1 MSAEIKS
8 MHKQLENACERE
20 AELKHE
26 LDKLTRKNAKLKGK
40 LSVDACKCV
49 PGTMVYNRD
58 ASTMTIAEHDK
69 KGSASSIDINRLKSD
84 RDFYQQEYMK
94 LVSNPISDGESAQ
107 LRRQLI
113 EKECE
118 IRILRGQMDAALKR
132 DTGVPCK
139 SVEATICRLEREKNS
154 LECAIER
161 ITAERNELR
170 DKLQTST
177 FNRNDREIERL
188 QEKVRHLEVENLNL
202 QTMQAPTR
210 STISSLRE
218 EISELTKQNTQL
230 TEENS
235 KLMASNQQLRVL
247 QQQTEHSLEEHQ
259 KRLNSCHRQLNQ
271 TESRLNVIDSS
282 RTDGCKEIGELRAEI
297 NRLKIINSTLEKDKD
312 RLVVCHCL
320 RFVIFS
326 MSASI

>member
-1 MSAEIKS
+1 
-8 MHKQLENACERE
+8 
-20 AELKHE
+20 
-26 LDKLTRKNAKLKGK
+26 
-40 LSVDACKCV
+40 
-49 PGTMVYNRD
+49 MVYNRD
-58 ASTMTIAEHDK
+58 ASTMTIAENDK

-170 DKLQTST
+170 DKLQTAT

-210 STISSLRE
+210 STISSL
-218 EISELTKQNTQL
+218 
-230 TEENS
+230 
-235 KLMASNQQLRVL
+235 ASNQQLRVL

-282 RTDGCKEIGELRAEI
+282 RTDGCNEIGELRAEI

-312 RLVVCHCL
+312 RLVVWHCV
-320 RFVIFS
+320 RFVICS